1 MMSDPA
7 NRILYVDDEPDVG
20 VAFARA
26 VGRLGY
32 EADVAGSGEEA
43 FRLAR
48 TRYYAVIVTDL
59 RMPGLDGLTLVERL
73 SPLTP
78 STAFVIVTG
87 LPNVDLRSS
96 RQADGAIASVM
107 GKPWDDDELR
117 STLARAFQLNAQRK
131 GHEATASGNGNGAPA
146 PAILMVEDNDADAD
160 LLVALLAAEY
170 PASSFT
176 RVTRLKEAMERAHEA
191 SYEIILT
198 DLTLPD
204 ARGFDAITR
213 LQAAAPNT
221 AIVVVSGVSDDSL
234 AQQVVELG
242 AQDYLVKGTLTSAM
256 VQRTVR
262 HARERKRAE
271 RRLMQLAHYDQLTGL
286 ANRGT
291 FQERVTQALT
301 RARRRGNHF
310 AVMYID
316 VDRFKTINDAFGHD
330 VGDVLLEQVGRR
342 LHRSVRDYDTVAR
355 MGGDEFAVLADDL
368 ASSSEA
374 EDVARRIM
382 HSLEPAIDL
391 GGRTVQVTC
400 SIGVALYPDAALSIA
415 ELVKCAD
422 RALYQAKRRGRNRY
436 AFYDVTTGEQALIRS
451 ALAADL
457 NVALR
462 RGEFG
467 LQFQPQVSMEGYQL
481 EAFELLLRW
490 NRGDEV
496 VSPSVFVPMLEE
508 AGGMVAVGHWAIR
521 EATRRLAEWRGTAHP
536 ELRLAVNLSRAQ
548 VEEPGLADSVMAML
562 GELDIPPQALELLI
576 TEQILMRDSVRLH
589 LALQE
594 LKHCGCRLTVKGFGA
609 GFTSKEYLSRFGV
622 DSLKVSRTF
631 VSAAPDDEESAAIVR
646 SIVALGNQL
655 DIRVIADGVETM
667 GQLDAAKA
675 AGCHSAQG
683 FLFGR
688 PMPHWSLP
696 ATWSLVDDR
705 SA

>member
-1 MMSDPA
+1 MMMSEPG
-7 NRILYVDDEPDVG
+7 NRILYVDDEPDIG

-32 EADVAGSGEEA
+32 EADLAASGEEA

-78 STAFVIVTG
+78 STAFVLVTG

-96 RQADGAIASVM
+96 RQADAAIASVM
-107 GKPWDDDELR
+107 VKPWDDEELKA
-117 STLARAFQLNAQRK
+117 TLTLAFQLNAQRK
-131 GHEATASGNGNGAPA
+131 ASEGSVSSNSASA
-146 PAILMVEDNDADAD
+146 PAILMLEDNDADAD
-160 LLVALLAAEY
+160 LLMALLAGEY
-170 PASSFT
+170 PAASFT
-176 RVTRLKEAMERAHEA
+176 RVTRLKEAMERAHEG

-204 ARGFDAITR
+204 ARGFDAVTR
-213 LQAAAPNT
+213 LQAAAPHT
-221 AIVVVSGVSDDSL
+221 AIVVVSGVADDSL

-242 AQDYLVKGTLTSAM
+242 AQDYLLKGTLTSAM

-286 ANRGT
+286 ANRIT
-291 FQERVTQALT
+291 FQERVAQALT

-310 AVMYID
+310 AVLYID
-316 VDRFKTINDAFGHD
+316 VDRFKAINDAFGHD
-330 VGDVLLEQVGRR
+330 AGDVLLEQVGRR

-355 MGGDEFAVLADDL
+355 LGGDEFAVLADDL
-368 ASSSEA
+368 ASGSEA

-382 HSLEPAIDL
+382 HSVEPPIELE
-391 GGRTVQVTC
+391 GRSLQVTL

-462 RGEFG
+462 RREFA
-467 LQFQPQVSMEGYQL
+467 LQFQPQVSLDRFQL

-490 NRGDEV
+490 NRGEEV

-508 AGGMVAVGHWAIR
+508 AGGMIAVGHWSIR
-521 EATRRLAEWRGTAHP
+521 EAGRRLAEWRAAAHP
-536 ELRLAVNLSRAQ
+536 DLRLAVNLSRAQ
-548 VEEPGLADSVMAML
+548 LEEPGLADSVLTML
-562 GELDIPPQALELLI
+562 GELQVPPQALELEI

-594 LKHCGCRLTVKGFGA
+594 LKRCGCRLTIKGFGG
-609 GFTSKEYLSRFGV
+609 GFTSREHLARFGI
-622 DSLKVSRTF
+622 DALKVSRTF
-631 VSAAPDDEESAAIVR
+631 VSAAPDDEESALMVR
-646 SIVALGNQL
+646 SIVDLGNALG
-655 DIRVIADGVETM
+655 IRVIADGVETQ
-667 GQLDAAKA
+667 GQLEAAKA

-688 PMPHWSLP
+688 PLPHWSLP
-696 ATWSLVDDR
+696 ETWSLADDR
-705 SA
+705 RA